1 MKSCRDKIDELN
13 SDLRELYK
21 TLAQIPAEK
30 RDENVKTLDTRIDI
44 INSKRDNLGAVIVSR
59 AKYKSTQKSLQ
70 KARGNVRKNLRTK
83 AQKTASG
90 LSKTELDEIN
100 RQMKSGK
107 SIPAKILGKI
117 ADGNLY
123 EQCTEYNDTVYE
135 HSRYAKTA
143 GSASNSVRK
152 RARLESCFEN
162 DTRYRIYGRP
172 AENRKCTGLWDGI
185 QV

>member
-70 KARGNVRKNLRTK
+70 KARG
-83 AQKTASG
+83 G
-90 LSKTELDEIN
+90 E
-100 RQMKSGK
+100 
-107 SIPAKILGKI
+107 
-117 ADGNLY
+117 
-123 EQCTEYNDTVYE
+123 
-135 HSRYAKTA
+135 
-143 GSASNSVRK
+143 
-152 RARLESCFEN
+152 
-162 DTRYRIYGRP
+162 RP
-172 AENRKCTGLWDGI
+172 
-185 QV
+185 

>member
-1 MKSCRDKIDELN
+1 
-13 SDLRELYK
+13 
-21 TLAQIPAEK
+21 
-30 RDENVKTLDTRIDI
+30 
-44 INSKRDNLGAVIVSR
+44 
-59 AKYKSTQKSLQ
+59 
-70 KARGNVRKNLRTK
+70 
-83 AQKTASG
+83 
-90 LSKTELDEIN
+90 
-100 RQMKSGK
+100 MKSGK

-185 QV
+185 QVWRHDIQYSGSVRPGRPYARTTEKPWIWKDVRDNGARGTNGKEPVTKVPDSYQIDNMDYQRARTKNINRYQGSFMLSW